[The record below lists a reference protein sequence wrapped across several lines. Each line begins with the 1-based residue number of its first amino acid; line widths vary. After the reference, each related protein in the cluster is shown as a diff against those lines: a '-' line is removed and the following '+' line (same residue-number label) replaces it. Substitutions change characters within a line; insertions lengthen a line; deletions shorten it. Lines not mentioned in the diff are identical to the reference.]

1 MTKES
6 VQSFDDAVTTKWR
19 AFDGLA
25 GVSFVPLAEPVPD
38 GSIHRARLSRGTVIP
53 PHSHPADEYVFV
65 VSGVLETGG
74 RRCESG
80 TFWMTPSNVRQGPH
94 VAITDAEILTIRLG
108 APGSFE
114 T

>member
-53 PHSHPADEYVFV
+53 PHSHPADEYVLWYQACSKPV
-65 VSGVLETGG
+65 VDAASL
-74 RRCESG
+74 
-80 TFWMTPSNVRQGPH
+80 GPF
-94 VAITDAEILTIRLG
+94 G
-108 APGSFE
+108 
-114 T
+114 